1 MNSKYYKTTKHNLY
15 SNNDYI
21 TSTKYITDKMENR
34 FKESFDINNN
44 IINNKNNLIVN
55 NIYRKI
61 KNNNSMIRKE
71 KPFSKQLITN
81 NNIEF
86 FTLDNVNKKDLNKN
100 NYKID
105 DLHNDNIGDPSKDL
119 LDYQFSD
126 LKFEGPNYPIGGNDD
141 VMKLFDIR
149 NKRTYGVVPENQ
161 LTHNNMVPYF
171 RTKGNFGNSIDD
183 EKHMSDLFNRKLELF
198 TGSANNLDYKPKT
211 ERRPLFAPVPG
222 LNNVYGAPVKTDFY
236 EGRFIP
242 SKERRNE
249 KPFQEVRDTPGLNL
263 GYNQVGIQG
272 FHDPYRAL
280 PKTTNE
286 LRTAD
291 NPKLTYNNPMGGIRR
306 KNYKKKNVYSLQP
319 LPYSKNNIEEFEEV
333 NNNNNNNEVME
344 EYETSGIGG
353 FYAPGGGIRPVD
365 PVVVKHRPDKFK
377 DYHYDRHIPVST
389 EWHKEANYG
398 KYDQRTLG
406 GVNRGLED
414 HTHPG
419 TTTLLTNGQ
428 VVDGEHQTTHKEQY
442 EHDGPS
448 NVFTKIANYV
458 INYFNS
464 TPEPTK
470 RNQYNVED
478 KGNIKGYEQSY
489 AYNYKDNTPDPTKRN
504 MYNINDKGNITGYEQ
519 SYAYNYKDNTPDPTK
534 RNQYNI
540 DDKGNIK
547 GYEQSYAYNYKDN
560 TPEPTKRNQ
569 YNIDDKGNITGY
581 DQSYVINYL
590 NATPEATKRNQY
602 NIDDKGNIKG
612 YDQSYVINY
621 LNATPGPT
629 NRNMYNVEDKGNIK
643 GYDKSYVINYINA
656 TPDPTKKDIHKV
668 ENYTGSINGY
678 KQQRSRMDA
687 NNMRTNVVKD
697 LNTIVPHGPT
707 YSNYTKTPSMDGTIM
722 TSNYNKL
729 QINRELYPDI
739 EQRVA
744 GMDYPTVRSKV
755 LVPNDEY
762 HFNSFVNENLQGNPF
777 INDTQN
783 VYDDKINYMENTTKN
798 NLDYIPKFKQY
809 Q

>member
-1 MNSKYYKTTKHNLY
+1 MNSKYYYKTNNHNIY
-15 SNNDYI
+15 SNNEYI
-21 TSTKYITDKMENR
+21 NSTKRITDLMENR

-44 IINNKNNLIVN
+44 INSNKNNLIVN
-55 NIYRKI
+55 NIYRRI

-81 NNIEF
+81 DNIEF
-86 FTLDNVNKKDLNKN
+86 FTLDDIDNKDLNKN
-100 NYKID
+100 NKSTYKID
-105 DLHNDNIGDPSKDL
+105 DLHNDNIGDPNKDL

-126 LKFEGPNYPIGGNDD
+126 LKFEGPQYPIGGNDNI
-141 VMKLFDIR
+141 MKLFDIR
-149 NKRTYGVVPENQ
+149 NKRTYGVIPENE

-171 RTKGNFGNSIDD
+171 KTKGNFGNSVDD

-242 SKERRNE
+242 GKERRNE

-280 PKTTNE
+280 PKTVNE
-286 LRTAD
+286 LRTLD
-291 NPKLTYNNPMGGIRR
+291 NPKLTYNNPMGGIKK
-306 KNYKKKNVYSLQP
+306 KNYKKKNIYSLQP

-333 NNNNNNNEVME
+333 NNNNEVME

-365 PVVVKHRPDKFK
+365 PVVVKRRPDKFK

-389 EWHKEANYG
+389 EWHKHSNYG

-428 VVDGEHQTTHKEQY
+428 VIDGEHQTTHKEQY
-442 EHDGPS
+442 NHDGPS

-470 RNQYNVED
+470 RNQYN
-478 KGNIKGYEQSY
+478 
-489 AYNYKDNTPDPTKRN
+489 
-504 MYNINDKGNITGYEQ
+504 
-519 SYAYNYKDNTPDPTK
+519 
-534 RNQYNI
+534 I

-547 GYEQSYAYNYKDN
+547 GYNESYVINYKDNTPEPTKRNMYNIDDKGNITGYNESYVINYKDN

-569 YNIDDKGNITGY
+569 YNIDDKGNIKGY
-581 DQSYVINYL
+581 NESYVINYL
-590 NATPEATKRNQY
+590 NATPEATRRNQY
-602 NIDDKGNIKG
+602 NIDDKGNITG
-612 YDQSYVINY
+612 YDESYVINYKNATPEPTRRNQYNIDDKGNISGYDESYVINY
-621 LNATPGPT
+621 LNSTP
-629 NRNMYNVEDKGNIK
+629 E
-643 GYDKSYVINYINA
+643 
-656 TPDPTKKDIHKV
+656 PTKKDIHKV
-668 ENYTGSINGY
+668 ESYTGGINGY
-678 KQQRSRMDA
+678 KQQRSRMDT
-687 NNMRTNVVKD
+687 NNMRTNIVKD

-707 YSNYTKTPSMDGTIM
+707 YSNYTKTPSMEGTIL

-739 EQRVA
+739 DQKVA

-777 INDTQN
+777 VNDTQN
-783 VYDDKINYMENTTKN
+783 VYSGKINYMENTTKN
-798 NLDYIPKFKQY
+798 NLDYIPKYQQY
-809 Q
+809 N